1 MSASEAAS
9 SVPSSDAAVS
19 AATRRAADLAFLRAQ
34 SSPEVITRAALEAL
48 AAGIYCS
55 PASGVFFFLDGVL
68 AAKYPRVARGLPMPP
83 VPQTFPG
90 VVASAARHAW
100 SCSARSIAWLILA
113 NSAAAAGREAARL
126 GPRFNAVGLIEDGGA
141 GGGAAAA
148 APPPSPSLQPRDWRV
163 AGVGFVSG
171 SVCSIIVTTDWAREM
186 GRARRGVYVAMGGLA
201 GVALPHFF
209 AVLGPS
215 VRRFLARASPAKRE

>member
-1 MSASEAAS
+1 
-9 SVPSSDAAVS
+9 V
-19 AATRRAADLAFLRAQ
+19 
-34 SSPEVITRAALEAL
+34 
-48 AAGIYCS
+48 
-55 PASGVFFFLDGVL
+55 SGVFFFLDGVL
-68 AAKYPRVARGLPMPP
+68 AAKYPRIARGLPPPP

-90 VVASAARHAW
+90 LVASAARHAW

-126 GPRFNAVGLIEDGGA
+126 GPRFNAVGLIEDGGGA
-141 GGGAAAA
+141 GGAAAR
-148 APPPSPSLQPRDWRV
+148 PPSPSLQPRDWRV

-186 GRARRGVYVAMGGLA
+186 GRTRRGVYVAMGGLA